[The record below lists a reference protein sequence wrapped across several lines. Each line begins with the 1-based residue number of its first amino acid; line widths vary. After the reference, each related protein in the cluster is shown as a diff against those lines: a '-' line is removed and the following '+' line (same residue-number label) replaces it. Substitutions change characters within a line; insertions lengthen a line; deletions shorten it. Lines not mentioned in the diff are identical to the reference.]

1 MTKVLIIEPDKPLA
15 DLYEQALNSAGHTA
29 ITAHTAQSAIFA
41 VDEYAPDMIFL
52 ELQLAAHSGIEFLY
66 ELRTYPEWQD
76 IPVIILSSLPPGEL
90 QASYHILRDQLNVKN
105 YYYKPQTSLRQIIDI
120 VGDTI
125 SV

>member
-1 MTKVLIIEPDKPLA
+1 MAKILIIEPDKPLA
-15 DLYEQALNSAGHTA
+15 VLYQQALNSAGHNA

-41 VDEYAPDMIFL
+41 VDEFAPDVIFL

-66 ELRTYPEWQD
+66 ELRTYPEWQN
-76 IPVIILSSLPPGEL
+76 IPVVILSSLPPSEI

-105 YYYKPQTSLRQIIDI
+105 YYYKPTTNLRQLLGI
-120 VGDTI
+120 VSDTI